1 MPCRRPTVR
10 PVGGRVII
18 EPLRIGILGATW
30 ISDLWIIEPAHQ
42 PGHRLCDWGPQQVV
56 GRTVRG

>member
-10 PVGGRVII
+10 LVGGRVII
-18 EPLRIGILGATW
+18 EPFRIGILGATR

-42 PGHRLCDWGPQQVV
+42 LGHRLLRLGPAT
-56 GRTVRG
+56 GSGPNCTR